1 MRRNRSPDQ
10 SRRRRVGRNLQTR
23 VGQIRQTRVGQIRL
37 KRVGR
42 TRSKALDRNQMTFD
56 RIHQR
61 LPVRIHQM
69 MLDQSHQT
77 RALDQSQT
85 TIQSLPWKRRRLRN
99 RSVDW
104 RKIRIHLKIEA
115 MPARHRMRY
124 QPVKRHQN
132 RGTMGCQSPKLDQ
145 ILQSR

>member
-23 VGQIRQTRVGQIRL
+23 VGRIRQTTVGQIRL
-37 KRVGR
+37 TRVGQ
-42 TRSKALDRNQMTFD
+42 TRSKPLDRNQMTFD
-56 RIHQR
+56 
-61 LPVRIHQM
+61 RIHQM

-115 MPARHRMRY
+115 MPARHRVRY

>member
-23 VGQIRQTRVGQIRL
+23 VGRIRQTTVGQIRL
-37 KRVGR
+37 TRVGQ
-42 TRSKALDRNQMTFD
+42 TRSKPLDRNQMTFD
-56 RIHQR
+56 
-61 LPVRIHQM
+61 RIHQM

-115 MPARHRMRY
+115 MPARHRVRY

-132 RGTMGCQSPKLDQ
+132 RGTTGCQSPKLDQ